1 MITSLSLQDPEL
13 DYIGVSKRDIFN
25 SITLEDVKFFLESLG
40 VDQIIVNNE
49 KGYLVCPT
57 ICHNPLEEAESMKLY
72 WYQQNKS
79 FHCYT
84 ECNENM
90 TIFKLY
96 QKFMWINSN
105 LNISD
110 EEAEEYVKKCLKH
123 INTVSTTKNYSYL
136 YDIDKYRYS
145 NNIPQLEE
153 YPKKIL
159 TYFTKYYHPTWL
171 REGITREVMDKFNIG
186 FSIAQNKIIIPH
198 FDIDNRLVGI
208 RARTL
213 NSEEIEEFGK
223 YRPLQIGDIM
233 YTHPLQF
240 NLYGIYEHAA
250 GIRTRR
256 SAIIAEGEKSVLLDS
271 VYYGKYANTVACC
284 GSNFNKYHISLL
296 TDYLG
301 VNEITVAFDKE
312 YTNCWDE
319 KATKYRNKIESMCKK
334 YTNLASFSY
343 IWDYNNLLKEKDS
356 PFDRGKEVFEQL
368 YKTRVK
374 IR

>member
-1 MITSLSLQDPEL
+1 
-13 DYIGVSKRDIFN
+13 
-25 SITLEDVKFFLESLG
+25 
-40 VDQIIVNNE
+40 
-49 KGYLVCPT
+49 
-57 ICHNPLEEAESMKLY
+57 
-72 WYQQNKS
+72 
-79 FHCYT
+79 
-84 ECNENM
+84 
-90 TIFKLY
+90 
-96 QKFMWINSN
+96 
-105 LNISD
+105 
-110 EEAEEYVKKCLKH
+110 
-123 INTVSTTKNYSYL
+123 
-136 YDIDKYRYS
+136 
-145 NNIPQLEE
+145 
-153 YPKKIL
+153 
-159 TYFTKYYHPTWL
+159 
-171 REGITREVMDKFNIG
+171 
-186 FSIAQNKIIIPH
+186 
-198 FDIDNRLVGI
+198 
-208 RARTL
+208 
-213 NSEEIEEFGK
+213 
-223 YRPLQIGDIM
+223 M

-240 NLYGIYEHAA
+240 NLYGIYEHAK

-256 SAIIAEGEKSVLLDS
+256 SAIIVEGEKSVLLDS